1 MVKSMAGPV
10 AAAILIAFTGMAHSQ
25 GTIQETRDTADMMIA
40 SAYACSQFL
49 NKPQVLEE
57 WRLRARDGLV
67 EAGMTDAEADTV
79 VDEFVAANKART
91 FDTMQQQV
99 GCEMINIPA
108 LGIQ

>member
-10 AAAILIAFTGMAHSQ
+10 AAAILIAFPGMAHSQ

-49 NKPQVLEE
+49 NKPEVLEE

-67 EAGMTDAEADTV
+67 EAGMTDAEANT

-91 FDTMQQQV
+91 LDTMQQQV